1 LVFYRTICAFTKY
14 VKSSHTNKHVG
25 SVHLCL
31 YCSYKNLVGIMF
43 TDKHKNSGIPK
54 KLHRTPQRST
64 ARLCVKLIG
73 RKNWK
78 MQHCR
83 VCSIKTCSIV
93 EVHFHSFVSLVL
105 NGDGQLHALATLS
118 KKNWRGRCVL
128 STPWR
133 HKGGGEK

>member
-1 LVFYRTICAFTKY
+1 MDTLCRITSIIKVWLHSEYCFVNRRYSVVNDLLRDSVLMFEGFPLYFNAFLVCRLVFYRTICAFTKY

-73 RKNWK
+73 RKN
-78 MQHCR
+78 
-83 VCSIKTCSIV
+83 
-93 EVHFHSFVSLVL
+93 
-105 NGDGQLHALATLS
+105 
-118 KKNWRGRCVL
+118 
-128 STPWR
+128 
-133 HKGGGEK
+133 